1 MAASGY
7 YRQTELFST
16 YLIDSDEDLDF
27 AELDL
32 RAHDLIADLNAIEP
46 NRDVNFEL
54 DYLGVAGEAEFLFSF
69 RRVWDD
75 RESDLLDY
83 LDEVQKTIENG
94 LPVIVTERQTLSIVP
109 V

>member
-7 YRQTELFST
+7 YRQTELFFT
-16 YLIDSDEDLDF
+16 YLIEGEEDLDF

-32 RAHDLIADLNAIEP
+32 RAHDLIGDLNAIEP
-46 NRDVNFEL
+46 NRDVNLEL
-54 DYLGVAGEAEFLFSF
+54 DYLGIGGEAEFLFSF
-69 RRVWDD
+69 KRAWDD

-83 LDEVQKTIENG
+83 LDEVQETIENG
-94 LPVIVTERQTLSIVP
+94 LPVIVSERQTISIVP